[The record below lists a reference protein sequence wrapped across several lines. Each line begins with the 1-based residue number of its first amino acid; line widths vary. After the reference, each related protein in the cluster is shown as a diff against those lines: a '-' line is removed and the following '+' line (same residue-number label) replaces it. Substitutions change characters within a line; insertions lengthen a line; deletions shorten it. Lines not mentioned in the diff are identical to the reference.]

1 MVNSEVTVDVV
12 VVVSVVNELLVSSKV
27 NFENDDVMSLIT
39 VNIVED
45 EALVF
50 K

>member
-1 MVNSEVTVDVV
+1 MTVDVV